1 MPTKWKMMKCSQN
14 QMRSIMKERSF
25 WRFAFYNYFYVDLWP
40 IFCTYWLNQ
49 VGPNIFWTWDHKV
62 PSPAPLLPLHFII
75 LLPLFGLLPFCRHC
89 GSCWVYTGPSRVLW
103 SHSYR
108 GLVTFDVSGCW
119 WCQSSCVV
127 SPNSNTRAC
136 VQAMEGLIG
145 GCKPPVTGFYQNP
158 CSCLYL

>member
-1 MPTKWKMMKCSQN
+1 MTEINIKCLKIPTGGWQTSWLFTQHSRGVELRATQNKSSQW
-14 QMRSIMKERSF
+14 QGGGLEPGTTRFQVQHPCCLFILLFYCHSLASF
-25 WRFAFYNYFYVDLWP
+25 FSACIVDLAG
-40 IFCTYWLNQ
+40 C
-49 VGPNIFWTWDHKV
+49 
-62 PSPAPLLPLHFII
+62 II
-75 LLPLFGLLPFCRHC
+75 
-89 GSCWVYTGPSRVLW
+89 GPSRVLW
-103 SHSYR
+103 PHSYR

-158 CSCLYL
+158 CSCHYL